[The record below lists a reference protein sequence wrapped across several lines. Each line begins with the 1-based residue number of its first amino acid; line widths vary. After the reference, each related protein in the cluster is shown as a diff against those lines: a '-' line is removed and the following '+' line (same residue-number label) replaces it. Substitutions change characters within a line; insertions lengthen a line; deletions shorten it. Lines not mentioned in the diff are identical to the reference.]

1 MLFAPGL
8 GIQAVIL
15 TPLCSV
21 PLMFAG
27 LAVVHGLIAKY
38 RSGNFWL
45 IGLYVGMVLFT
56 QLIYP
61 FLVVLAIVDSVFDF
75 RGLRSQN
82 NDSDSA
88 NGER

>member
-1 MLFAPGL
+1 MLFAPSL

-21 PLMFAG
+21 PLWFTGIA
-27 LAVVHGLIAKY
+27 LVHGLVAKF

-45 IGLYVGMVLFT
+45 IGLYVGLVLFT
-56 QLIYP
+56 QVIYP

-75 RGLRSQN
+75 RGLRSKK
-82 NDSDSA
+82 DSDSA